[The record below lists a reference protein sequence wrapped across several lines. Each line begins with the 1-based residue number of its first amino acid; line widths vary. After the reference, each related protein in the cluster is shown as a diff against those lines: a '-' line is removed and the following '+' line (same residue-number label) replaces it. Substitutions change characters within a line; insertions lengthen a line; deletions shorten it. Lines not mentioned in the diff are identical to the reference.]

1 MGIFGKIKRGL
12 KRIGKAIGKV
22 IGKIVGVV
30 ASPFSTSPSIPAMTG
45 DQGAQI
51 VDGIQLNFQGGAQPI
66 PIVYGHRLIGGTR
79 VFVSTN
85 GTDNKYLYVAI
96 VLAEGQCK
104 GLIAPVS
111 GSTGQE
117 ALIIDDNPVELSS
130 YAHGVVA
137 TPTGGVYK
145 DRLKVQFF
153 DGRDDQVSASDG
165 SGVFSDIDSSGGA
178 PGWTTDHKLSGLCY
192 YAMRFEWQ
200 KATTT
205 EEANNN
211 PYKGIPDIKVRLY
224 GKIILDAMKLSSG
237 YTTAYATGI
246 SNEANSANP
255 TFGDGSPRS
264 GGQYFGDDPASV
276 LLDYLMNPRYGKNM
290 PISSI
295 DVESFR
301 RNSQL
306 NSTNSIP
313 RFFQCSVVINPN
325 ETMVNN
331 IKIILQSMR
340 GYLPY
345 ANGQYRLVIDKP
357 EDSTVSDSGAF
368 NQYSDS
374 ISNITTLKTFNDDNI
389 VGGISIERPDK
400 TQRFNR
406 VRVTYAD
413 GTNNAGST
421 ESVFP
426 ESSQSTFAGQLVGQ
440 DNEEVLE
447 TSITLPWC
455 TSEARAK
462 LFAEM
467 FINKS
472 RNSLTLTFATNL
484 SASNLIPTDLI
495 TVVNTDFGIDGPFRI
510 VDMQINENGLIV
522 ITAVEHQPTVFQ
534 QDLNNF
540 ATQNTTPVLNL
551 PNPFLVTGVTN
562 LAAVTEVKLDGNGNK
577 TFDLV
582 ATWTDS
588 TDPFLE
594 NYVVTVTNTTE
605 RTGGMKHYTD
615 ENSIRIPNVRL
626 GTTFTVAVVAKN
638 ELGRTSTRSQ
648 VNTTIT
654 DTYTPASGSAT
665 AVTTNTV
672 STSIGETELSS

>member
-1 MGIFGKIKRGL
+1 MGIFRKIKRGL
-12 KRIGKAIGKV
+12 KKIGGAIGKV

-51 VDGIQLNFQGGAQPI
+51 VDGIQLNFQGGAQPV

-96 VLAEGQCK
+96 VFAEGQCK

-137 TPTGGVYK
+137 TATGGVYK

-211 PYKGIPDIKVRLY
+211 PYKGIPDIKIRLY
-224 GKIILDAMKLSSG
+224 GKIIQDAMELSSA
-237 YTTAYATGI
+237 YSTTYATGI
-246 SNEANSANP
+246 ANEAGDANP
-255 TFGDGSPRS
+255 TFGDADSPRS
-264 GGQYFGDDPASV
+264 NGQYFGDDPPSI
-276 LLDYLMNPRYGKNM
+276 LFDYLLNPRYGKNL
-290 PISSI
+290 SLS
-295 DVESFR
+295 DLDLESFR
-301 RNSQL
+301 LASEQNSV
-306 NSTNSIP
+306 SSPTN
-313 RFFQCSVVINPN
+313 RYFRCNVVLNPN
-325 ETMVNN
+325 ETILNN
-331 IKIILQSMR
+331 VKIILQSMR
-340 GYLPY
+340 AFLPY
-345 ANGQYRLVIDKP
+345 ANGKYQLVIDKP
-357 EDSTVSDSGAF
+357 EDSTNSVSSALNTYSGT
-368 NQYSDS
+368 
-374 ISNITTLKTFNDDNI
+374 ISNVATVKTFNDDNI
-389 VGGISIERPDK
+389 VGGITIEKPDK
-400 TQRFNR
+400 SSRFNR

-413 GTNNAGST
+413 GTKNAGST

-426 ESSQSTFAGQLVGQ
+426 DTESDAETLLEQ
-440 DNEEVLE
+440 DNNEILE
-447 TSITLPWC
+447 TSVALPWC
-455 TSEARAK
+455 TSETQAK
-462 LFAEM
+462 RFAELLV
-467 FINKS
+467 NKS
-472 RNSLTLTFATNL
+472 RNALTVTFATNL

-495 TVVNTDFGIDGPFRI
+495 TVVNTNFGINGPFRI
-510 VDMQINENGLIV
+510 VDMTINEDGLIV
-522 ITAVEHQPTVFQ
+522 ITATEHVPGIYVQSATG
-534 QDLNNF
+534 F
-540 ATQNTTPVLNL
+540 ATQVRDPVLNL
-551 PNPFLVTGVTN
+551 PNPFLVAEVTN

-594 NYVVTVTNTTE
+594 NYVVTVTNQTE
-605 RTGGMKHYTD
+605 RTGGMKRYTD

-626 GTTFTVAVVAKN
+626 GTTFSVAVVAKN
-638 ELGRTSTRSQ
+638 ELGRTSISRS
-648 VNTTIT
+648 VNVTIT